1 VVVEV
6 EDKEIQELMEDQVE
20 AVHMKVLAEL
30 HLTKKVEQE
39 IHLLLVPLKEIM
51 VVMDILKVHLMQVVV
66 VVEQEQ

>member
-1 VVVEV
+1 VVEV
-6 EDKEIQELMEDQVE
+6 VEDKDIQQLLEDLVVV
-20 AVHMKVLAEL
+20 VHMKVVAAL

-39 IHLLLVPLKEIM
+39 IHLLLVLLKEIM